1 MKTGFS
7 LLLFLP
13 LLASSQ
19 YSFDSVRN
27 EAGKEYH
34 VNAFQNL
41 LKGSNY
47 RKEWTK
53 PVLLPVFS
61 LNHATVIKPVLNEEK
76 RKVLL
81 IEIANKT
88 YILKTPDR
96 QFPIVSNVDIKGTIL
111 QKIVDDKVSAFYPYG
126 ESIVSELAEGA
137 RLFNTDAKY
146 VFIRTG
152 DLPDSLKN
160 DFGNRTYAAESLRQ
174 QGNISEFT
182 STYVDT
188 DSLIRLAIKGTK
200 QEIDEKTYLRSRLF
214 DIYINDWKTED
225 AEIKWLKKNSGN
237 KQILTPI
244 AINRDRAFFYYNGP
258 IFQILLGVAQ
268 LKYIQPFQSQ
278 IDEKKTFQ
286 IATENNDRF
295 FTTSLTAAEWNGIA
309 ASLQRNLTDD
319 IIGKSVKT
327 LPPEVYAISGK
338 ELTRKLVSRRNNI
351 LDMAKSY
358 YRYLNEEVDI
368 PGSEMNEVFKIRQP
382 NDSVTEV
389 TVSTGKKLLY
399 QRRFLASE
407 TKEIRLYGISGENHF
422 NIQTNKRNKTELK
435 VIGGIGMDSIIHSG
449 NGKIEVFDNPGN
461 YLQLQR
467 SDKKIISSDTAINRF
482 TYRQYA
488 YKTKAFIPSAFYS
501 NEDQIYISAGYE
513 FRTFKWRRTPF
524 ASKHRAELHY
534 SLMDKGFSVTY
545 NGRINKIAGKW
556 NLDLFGNYDQ
566 IRWTPFFGLGND
578 TKFEDVPTEFY
589 RMRTREWNASA
600 TLKRRIGLQQIS
612 LGPVFKSL
620 KIIDDKDRFLSK
632 ELAEADP
639 SLYTRK
645 TSIGWNF
652 GYELKLVNDSIV
664 PTEGVT
670 LQASASFNKN
680 FSLKD
685 GNFQKYG
692 LSINGI
698 LPLTDKVSFSTTIG
712 AITVSGNPYF
722 FQYPYIG
729 GPTLRGFMRNRF
741 WGKTVFHNNNDI
753 RYITDFRSFL
763 FNGKAGTLVFVDAG
777 RVWMPEMR
785 ESNKWHPGFGLGIIA
800 VPFNKIYM
808 DGTLGYSKD
817 GLVAQFRTI
826 QYF

>member
-1 MKTGFS
+1 MKTGF
-7 LLLFLP
+7 LLLLLLP
-13 LLASSQ
+13 LFVSGQFSS
-19 YSFDSVRN
+19 DSIRN

-34 VNAFQNL
+34 VNSFQNL

-53 PVLLPVFS
+53 PVLLPVFTLS
-61 LNHATVIKPVLNEEK
+61 RTTVIKPLLNEKK

-96 QFPIVSNVDIKGTIL
+96 QFPEVSKVDIKGTIL

-126 ESIVSELAEGA
+126 ESVVSELAEGVG
-137 RLFNTDAKY
+137 LFNTDARY
-146 VFIRTG
+146 VFIRSA
-152 DLPDSLKN
+152 DLPDSLRN

-225 AEIKWLKKNSGN
+225 AEIKWLKQTSGN
-237 KQILTPI
+237 KKILKPI

-258 IFQILLGVAQ
+258 IFKVLLGVAQ
-268 LKYIQPFQSQ
+268 LKYIQPFQAK

-295 FTTSLTAAEWNGIA
+295 FTTSLTAADWNEIA
-309 ASLQRNLTDD
+309 ASLQRNVTDD
-319 IIGKSVKT
+319 LISKSVKT
-327 LPPEVYAISGK
+327 LPPEVYALSGK
-338 ELTRKLVSRRNNI
+338 ELSKKLVSRRNN
-351 LDMAKSY
+351 LSDMAQSY
-358 YRYLNEEVDI
+358 YHYLNEEVDI
-368 PGSEMNEVFKIRQP
+368 PGSDMYEIFKVSQP
-382 NDSVTEV
+382 NDSITEV
-389 TVSTGKKLLY
+389 TVTTDKELLY
-399 QRRFLASE
+399 HRRFRASE
-407 TKEIRLYGISGENHF
+407 TKEIRLYGISGENRF
-422 NIQTNKRNKTELK
+422 DIQTNKRNKTALK
-435 VIGGIGMDSIIHSG
+435 IIGGIGMDSIIHNGS
-449 NGKIEVFDNPGN
+449 GKIEVFDNPGN
-461 YLQLQR
+461 FLQLNHT
-467 SDKKIISSDTAINRF
+467 DKKIISSDTAINRY
-482 TYRQYA
+482 TYRQYS
-488 YKTKAFIPSAFYS
+488 YKTKAFLPSAFYS

-545 NGRINKIAGKW
+545 NGRIKKLAGKW
-556 NLDLFGNYDQ
+556 DLDLFGNFDQ

-578 TKFEDVPTEFY
+578 TKFEDLPTEFY

-600 TLKRRIGLQQIS
+600 TLKRRIGLQQIM
-612 LGPVFKSL
+612 LGPVFQSL
-620 KIIDDKDRFLSK
+620 KIIDDKDRFLHK
-632 ELAEADP
+632 EWAAGDP

-645 TSIGWNF
+645 TSIGWTF

-664 PTEGVT
+664 PTEGVNVE
-670 LQASASFNKN
+670 ASASFNKN
-680 FSLKD
+680 LSLKD
-685 GNFQKYG
+685 GYFQKYG
-692 LSINGI
+692 VTVNGI
-698 LPLTDKVSFSTTIG
+698 LPLTDKISFSTTLG
-712 AITVSGNPYF
+712 LMTVSGDPYF
-722 FQYPYIG
+722 FQYPFIG

-741 WGKTVFHNNNDI
+741 WGKTALHTNNDI

-763 FNGKAGTLVFVDAG
+763 FNGKAGALLFVDAG
-777 RVWMPEMR
+777 RVWMPEIK

-817 GLVAQFRTI
+817 GIVAQFRTI